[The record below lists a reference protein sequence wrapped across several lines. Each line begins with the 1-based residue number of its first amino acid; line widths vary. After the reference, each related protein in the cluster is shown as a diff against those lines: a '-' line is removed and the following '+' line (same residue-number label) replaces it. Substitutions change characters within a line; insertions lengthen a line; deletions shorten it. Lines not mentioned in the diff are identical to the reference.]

1 MGCGVRG
8 SVGPYSLPRL
18 AIVTAVIVSV
28 MSSPSVSSAAFG
40 TSFHLLDATI
50 DEVQSAISS
59 HQLTCVELVELYLA
73 RIKAY
78 NGSCVSPT
86 TSAGQ
91 LGPVN
96 LIPNAGQVNALMTLN
111 LRPAHRIAFGSTH
124 IMPGVRPTSLM
135 MIRICRMRLK

>member
-1 MGCGVRG
+1 MKGYPRNLVTVFLFAALIGLCAG
-8 SVGPYSLPRL
+8 SASANGYPSPRD
-18 AIVTAVIVSV
+18 ANK
-28 MSSPSVSSAAFG
+28 
-40 TSFHLLDATI
+40 FHLLDATI
-50 DEVQSAISS
+50 DQAQQAIASG
-59 HQLTCVELVELYLA
+59 QLTCTQLVELYLA

-96 LIPNAGQVNALMTLN
+96 LIANAGQVNALMTLN